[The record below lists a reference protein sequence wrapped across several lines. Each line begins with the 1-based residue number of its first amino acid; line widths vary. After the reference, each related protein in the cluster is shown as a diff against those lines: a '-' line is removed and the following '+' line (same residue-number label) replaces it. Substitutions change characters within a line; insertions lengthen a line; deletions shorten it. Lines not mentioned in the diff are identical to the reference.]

1 MDTADVDHDFMNRR
15 SIKGYDQLAAFY
27 RPIERCVFGDHLQR
41 ARTALLNRLPDWD
54 RILIL
59 GDGDGRLLH
68 AIVDSVEETQTQSA
82 PRTIVSLDQSP
93 KMLDRQRR
101 RLAWNH
107 PNVSIEF
114 IQADALQYRPPAE
127 SLDVIV
133 TPFFLDCFT
142 KEELRSAMPAWLL
155 GLRNQC
161 VWYHVDFVM
170 PDQGWRRV
178 RASILSRVMHLFFGI
193 TTGLRNRQLVKLD
206 ELFVELGLRPI
217 EQVRS
222 NDNMIETS
230 IFSQTGLQTTLKQ
243 SDADEPDRKS
253 DHGQ

>member
-1 MDTADVDHDFMNRR
+1 MNRR
-15 SIKGYDQLAAFY
+15 SIQGYDRLAAFY

-41 ARTALLNRLPDWD
+41 ARTALLDRLPDWD
-54 RILIL
+54 RMLIL
-59 GDGDGRLLH
+59 GDGDGRLLS

-82 PRTIVSLDQSP
+82 PRTIVSLDQSS

-101 RLAWNH
+101 RLARNH
-107 PNVSIEF
+107 PNVSVEF

-127 SLDVIV
+127 SFDVIV

-142 KEELRSAMPAWLL
+142 KEELRWAMPAWLL
-155 GLRNQC
+155 GLRNQH
-161 VWYHVDFVM
+161 VWYYVDFVI
-170 PDQGWRRV
+170 PDQGWQRV
-178 RASILSRVMHLFFGI
+178 RAKMLNHVMHLFFRI
-193 TTGLRNRQLVKLD
+193 TTGLCNRQRVELD

-222 NDNMIETS
+222 YDNMIETS
-230 IFSQTGLQTTLKQ
+230 IFSQTELQPTLNR

-253 DHGQ
+253 DRE